1 MYKIY
6 IYSKYLFYFF
16 IIFTLNLALQN
27 YEGQKYIY
35 LIFSIVSIFH
45 LLYCL
50 EYSSYFVD
58 KFMAILIWLGFWFK
72 FSVEV
77 GYSIWGKVHFRE
89 GSGGLFDYTG
99 NSYDEVLI
107 ISTIAILSLIL
118 SSFLVRKFFNIYNF
132 DFKKDP
138 NEFYQKNRI
147 KIYSLYLSVVVFFGL
162 TNFYYGFYQ
171 KGMMPNENFSI
182 FVSYIYRW
190 LLLFGFTSAG
200 CVLLNFEINSSTHH
214 KKYFLLVFIE
224 SCVSNISLISRSA
237 IFNLSSLII
246 GLIFYLKKNIIK
258 KEFFLFLIFFSI
270 IIFLISFKIIDNERK
285 KIYYSEYNN
294 PSIENIKIASLDLNF
309 IPEYSKL
316 KEGLFGEILYLVC
329 NRWVGIDALMAI
341 NSIDNEIIYNLH
353 EEEKTRLGFE
363 LLKESFSE
371 EFSPNR
377 PSFYEDNFL
386 IKNKNLILNED
397 LSERNN
403 IIILPGII
411 AYLYISGSIFFLF
424 FSIIFIMFF
433 CYFLE
438 YLYFIFGGKNVF
450 LCSFMGYVFASR
462 LIHSGYL
469 VSNNFKYIISLLI
482 NLILIVIIIK
492 VFKHLNKHTN

>member
-1 MYKIY
+1 M
-6 IYSKYLFYFF
+6 
-16 IIFTLNLALQN
+16 
-27 YEGQKYIY
+27 
-35 LIFSIVSIFH
+35 
-45 LLYCL
+45 
-50 EYSSYFVD
+50 
-58 KFMAILIWLGFWFK
+58 
-72 FSVEV
+72 
-77 GYSIWGKVHFRE
+77 
-89 GSGGLFDYTG
+89 
-99 NSYDEVLI
+99 
-107 ISTIAILSLIL
+107 
-118 SSFLVRKFFNIYNF
+118 
-132 DFKKDP
+132 
-138 NEFYQKNRI
+138 
-147 KIYSLYLSVVVFFGL
+147 
-162 TNFYYGFYQ
+162 
-171 KGMMPNENFSI
+171 
-182 FVSYIYRW
+182 
-190 LLLFGFTSAG
+190 
-200 CVLLNFEINSSTHH
+200 
-214 KKYFLLVFIE
+214 
-224 SCVSNISLISRSA
+224 
-237 IFNLSSLII
+237 
-246 GLIFYLKKNIIK
+246 
-258 KEFFLFLIFFSI
+258 
-270 IIFLISFKIIDNERK
+270 
-285 KIYYSEYNN
+285 
-294 PSIENIKIASLDLNF
+294 
-309 IPEYSKL
+309 
-316 KEGLFGEILYLVC
+316 FGEILYLVC

-482 NLILIVIIIK
+482 NLLVIVIIIK